1 MICRAAITSLF
12 LRFVLILKVCVFENI
27 FVLISKKCPYFDLC
41 PYFCPYFC
49 FVVRVVLMQWMNIFA
64 TNDSFLLLHKLI
76 SIVFSM
82 PVSVWNV
89 CSPCSPCGACVLP
102 FVEHVFSLV
111 SAQWSKE
118 RNSVSEKT
126 VKSIL
131 QVKVNL
137 EASCGEMQQILC
149 KNKELLDQILSS
161 AKYN

>member
-1 MICRAAITSLF
+1 M
-12 LRFVLILKVCVFENI
+12 KVCVLENI

-49 FVVRVVLMQWMNIFA
+49 FIVGVVLMQWMSIFA
-64 TNDSFLLLHKLI
+64 TNDSFPLLYKLI
-76 SIVFSM
+76 SNVFSM
-82 PVSVWNV
+82 RVSN
-89 CSPCSPCGACVLP
+89 A
-102 FVEHVFSLV
+102 FVERVFSLV

-118 RNSVSEKT
+118 RNSLSEKT

-131 QVKVNL
+131 QVKVNV